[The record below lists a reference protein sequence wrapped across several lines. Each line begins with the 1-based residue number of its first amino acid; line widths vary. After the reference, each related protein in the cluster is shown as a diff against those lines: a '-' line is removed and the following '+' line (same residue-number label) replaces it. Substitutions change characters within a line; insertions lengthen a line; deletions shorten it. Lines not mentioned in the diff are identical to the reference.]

1 MAYHEARNGI
11 THSSEGYSDSAK
23 SDFYRGRAEWQL
35 AQEKNLQGIN
45 VPSFAN
51 SYTSDRPPVNEN
63 AGNYVNYGGG
73 SGGSWGP
80 SSYSGYSPGGAPPYR
95 LPAGSRN
102 NVAALLAF
110 FIPGAGHLYLGE
122 YLKAAVFF
130 FSSVIALFLYLNT
143 DAICLMPII
152 LVSIWLIQ
160 LFDAARNGR

>member
-102 NVAALLAF
+102 NVA
-110 FIPGAGHLYLGE
+110 GE